1 MGKDIK
7 KPNAILFVCNINSI
21 RSPMAEAIT
30 KEWFDR
36 KIFVDSCGIKFG
48 KIDYLAVEV
57 MAEKKLNLAG
67 HKSKLFSEL
76 DNTFF
81 DLIITFTKEA
91 YQYVLS
97 STKTQS
103 CVVEYFDIPDASLIT
118 GNRQQRLDGYR
129 EVRDILTK
137 KLHQRLFDYL

>member
-1 MGKDIK
+1 MEKDIK

-30 KEWFDR
+30 KEWFDQ

-67 HKSKLFSEL
+67 HKSKLCILVCHEGFV
-76 DNTFF
+76 
-81 DLIITFTKEA
+81 
-91 YQYVLS
+91 VLHPGG
-97 STKTQS
+97 
-103 CVVEYFDIPDASLIT
+103 PDTTPRYLRRSV
-118 GNRQQRLDGYR
+118 GF
-129 EVRDILTK
+129 
-137 KLHQRLFDYL
+137 LHIFRCHGLGP

>member
-1 MGKDIK
+1 MKKNIK

-57 MAEKKLNLAG
+57 MAEKKLNL
-67 HKSKLFSEL
+67 S
-76 DNTFF
+76 
-81 DLIITFTKEA
+81 
-91 YQYVLS
+91 
-97 STKTQS
+97 
-103 CVVEYFDIPDASLIT
+103 
-118 GNRQQRLDGYR
+118 
-129 EVRDILTK
+129 LTK
-137 KLHQRLFDYL
+137 KKSFKSILMF

>member
-1 MGKDIK
+1 MKKNIK

-91 YQYVLS
+91 PADGTIIKV
-97 STKTQS
+97 
-103 CVVEYFDIPDASLIT
+103 
-118 GNRQQRLDGYR
+118 NRLND
-129 EVRDILTK
+129 K
-137 KLHQRLFDYL
+137 YLKFRNKGIF

>member
-1 MGKDIK
+1 MKKNII

-21 RSPMAEAIT
+21 RSPMAEAIV

-36 KIFVDSCGIKFG
+36 KIFIDSCGLRHG
-48 KIDYLAVEV
+48 EIDYLAVEV
-57 MAEKKLNLAG
+57 MAEKKLNIAN

-81 DLIITFTKEA
+81 DLIITFTKRA
-91 YQYVLS
+91 YEYVVS

-103 CVVEYFDIPDASLIT
+103 CVIEYFDVPDASLIK

-137 KLHQRLFDYL
+137 KLHKRLINYL

>member
-1 MGKDIK
+1 MKKNIK

-30 KEWFDR
+30 KEWFDQ

-81 DLIITFTKEA
+81 D
-91 YQYVLS
+91 
-97 STKTQS
+97 
-103 CVVEYFDIPDASLIT
+103 
-118 GNRQQRLDGYR
+118 
-129 EVRDILTK
+129 
-137 KLHQRLFDYL
+137 

>member
-1 MGKDIK
+1 MKLQEDYLHLYVFYDLNKAYIMKKNIK

-30 KEWFDR
+30 KEWFDQ

-81 DLIITFTKEA
+81 D
-91 YQYVLS
+91 
-97 STKTQS
+97 
-103 CVVEYFDIPDASLIT
+103 
-118 GNRQQRLDGYR
+118 
-129 EVRDILTK
+129 
-137 KLHQRLFDYL
+137 

>member
-1 MGKDIK
+1 
-7 KPNAILFVCNINSI
+7 
-21 RSPMAEAIT
+21 MAEAIT
-30 KEWFDR
+30 KEWFDQ

-57 MAEKKLNLAG
+57 MAEKKLNLAR

-129 EVRDILTK
+129 EVRDVLTK